1 MLLPQ
6 NFYFFVSKEE
16 NIKQLNKKNAKF
28 QDAVE
33 IVTLYIENAINEG
46 LTQEMQYNI
55 LKEYL
60 VKYIK
65 MYQLIFANLFLKYFG
80 KIDNYGINAKIEFN
94 TFYTSYLNQKNLID
108 WQKSNKYWD
117 EFAKKTTPSWVTENN
132 SDSICEIEI
141 KEEKEEKKEEK
152 EIKKAKKNRN

>member
-55 LKEYL
+55 
-60 VKYIK
+60 
-65 MYQLIFANLFLKYFG
+65 
-80 KIDNYGINAKIEFN
+80 
-94 TFYTSYLNQKNLID
+94 
-108 WQKSNKYWD
+108 
-117 EFAKKTTPSWVTENN
+117 
-132 SDSICEIEI
+132 
-141 KEEKEEKKEEK
+141 
-152 EIKKAKKNRN
+152 